1 MDSRR
6 RSSEQLRDAYRVPGF
21 TPCHTVTGVQ
31 GDPHVR
37 VVTLRRRVKKRSAA
51 RVERRIARGIKD
63 RQPRRVRD
71 LPCGDVRVYLAFDL
85 RCVDCRQ
92 CSGVTRERL
101 EWLSMNPHY
110 TKRFAWYVGK
120 QCCGASVQ
128 EVASDLRLDWH
139 AVKEMDKLYLRE
151 HLAVAD
157 VPQPTVIGMDE
168 ISTRKGHVY
177 RIIASD
183 LELG

>member
-1 MDSRR
+1 
-6 RSSEQLRDAYRVPGF
+6 
-21 TPCHTVTGVQ
+21 
-31 GDPHVR
+31 
-37 VVTLRRRVKKRSAA
+37 
-51 RVERRIARGIKD
+51 
-63 RQPRRVRD
+63 
-71 LPCGDVRVYLAFDL
+71 VRVYLALDL

-128 EVASDLRLDWH
+128 EVASDLRLDWY

-168 ISTRKGHVY
+168 ISTHKGHVY